1 MPMACAF
8 CSALGARAVR
18 SQRRR
23 TFGTKTAFLSNMA
36 VMPTGQ
42 AVTHEAV
49 SASLRVV
56 ESAIALAR
64 AETKLAIA
72 RAEVLATEAAR
83 LVLGGLLATTFVAL
97 TLVIV
102 TLAPLVVGHGAALRL
117 VPGLAVPWPFLLSL
131 TVALA
136 LAATGVKIAISALR
150 RIRATT
156 SEDGETP

>member
-1 MPMACAF
+1 
-8 CSALGARAVR
+8 
-18 SQRRR
+18 
-23 TFGTKTAFLSNMA
+23 MA

-64 AETKLAIA
+64 AETKLAVA

-83 LVLGGLLATTFVAL
+83 LVLGGLLAMTFVAL

-102 TLAPLVVGHGAALRL
+102 TLSPLIVGHDATLRL
-117 VPGLAVPWPFLLSL
+117 LPSLPVPWPLLLSL
-131 TVALA
+131 TIAVALA
-136 LAATGVKIAISALR
+136 VTGLKIAFSALR
-150 RIRATT
+150 RIRAGG
-156 SEDGETP
+156 SEDGETS